1 METFK
6 MARFWHDAKKRPE
19 AKGAVLHVNTE
30 VTVFMQKAIYYV
42 SRLMAARGVVEM
54 TDRSL
59 NFEVSTLDS
68 AFGIRDVSIDLSTL
82 LDVKIECGDL
92 HPRIIV
98 TASCGKYE
106 FVLSRGQE
114 LYDRLRE
121 HLGVPSVAC
130 GACAGAAVTLQC
142 SCGSELNSLYRF
154 CPWCGS
160 RM

>member
-1 METFK
+1 M
-6 MARFWHDAKKRPE
+6 
-19 AKGAVLHVNTE
+19 HVNTE

-82 LDVKIECGDL
+82 IDVRIECGDL

-98 TASCGKYE
+98 TAACGKYE

-121 HLGVPSVAC
+121 HLHDPSFAL
-130 GACAGAAVTLQC
+130 GAGTGTAVTLKC
-142 SCGSELNSLYRF
+142 ECGSEINSLYRF

>member
-1 METFK
+1 
-6 MARFWHDAKKRPE
+6 MARFWHECRKWPVR
-19 AKGAVLHVNTE
+19 KGAELHVNTE

-82 LDVKIECGDL
+82 LDVGIECGDL

-98 TASCGKYE
+98 TAACGKYE

-121 HLGVPSVAC
+121 HLHDQSFALE
-130 GACAGAAVTLQC
+130 AGTGTEVTLKC
-142 SCGSELNSLYRF
+142 GCGSEINSLYRF

>member
-1 METFK
+1 
-6 MARFWHDAKKRPE
+6 MARFWHEGEKWPVR
-19 AKGAVLHVNTE
+19 KGAELHVNTE

-68 AFGIRDVSIDLSTL
+68 AFGIKDVSIDLSNL
-82 LDVKIECGDL
+82 LDVRIECGDL

-98 TASCGKYE
+98 TAACGKYE

-121 HLGVPSVAC
+121 HLQNPSFPP
-130 GACAGAAVTLQC
+130 GAGTGAAVTLKC
-142 SCGSELNSLYRF
+142 GCGSEINSLYRF

>member
-1 METFK
+1 
-6 MARFWHDAKKRPE
+6 MARFWHEGMKWSVRE
-19 AKGAVLHVNTE
+19 GAELHVNTE

-59 NFEVSTLDS
+59 NFEVSSLDS

-82 LDVKIECGDL
+82 LEVRIECGDL
-92 HPRIIV
+92 NPRIIV
-98 TASCGKYE
+98 TAACGKYE

-121 HLGVPSVAC
+121 HIHNPSFALDA
-130 GACAGAAVTLQC
+130 GAGAAVTLKC
-142 SCGSELNSLYRF
+142 GCGSEINSLYRF